1 MTLLEFIENHYWSL
15 WILAA
20 FTVACLACTSKIRTH
35 KMREYVVN
43 EYIKCDLCGY
53 GMASETNGTTVH
65 HAYTSNA
72 TCFEGVVKVSAIIC
86 GR

>member
-1 MTLLEFIENHYWSL
+1 
-15 WILAA
+15 
-20 FTVACLACTSKIRTH
+20 
-35 KMREYVVN
+35 MREYVVN
-43 EYIKCDLCGY
+43 EYIKCDLCGH

-86 GR
+86 GRELTCICNDCRKAILQRALDDIGNMA